1 MKFGK
6 LTLAAAAG
14 ALAVAPIAAQA
25 TVADRSAP
33 LSGESA
39 VGGDSEAGVV
49 IGLFALLAVAIA
61 IGASGGGDDDDF
73 PVSN

>member
-25 TVADRSAP
+25 TVSDRSAP
-33 LSGESA
+33 LSGESE
-39 VGGDSEAGVV
+39 VGAPAGAIV
-49 IGLFALLAVAIA
+49 GLFALLALAVAI
-61 IGASGGGDDDDF
+61 GSGGSDDDNDGV
-73 PVSN
+73 PVSS

>member
-33 LSGESA
+33 LSGES
-39 VGGDSEAGVV
+39 EAGGKAGAI
-49 IGLFALLAVAIA
+49 IGLFGLLALAVAI
-61 IGASGGGDDDDF
+61 GSGGSDDNE
-73 PVSN
+73 PVSS